1 MKILTLLITVLALLS
16 LIACY
21 DSTSVST
28 PHPGSRVSNDNVF
41 SSQVKALEKAEHLE
55 KEMMDAFQQRNAAID
70 ASIDP

>member
-1 MKILTLLITVLALLS
+1 MKILTTIMTVLALLG
-16 LIACY
+16 LIACN

-41 SSQVKALEKAEHLE
+41 SNQVKALEKAEHLE
-55 KEMMDAFQQRNAAID
+55 EEMMDAFQQRNAAID